1 MSSSDGTVNNV
12 DELLGKTTDRK
23 DIVKLKDIYEMVKSS
38 EMYLNMNKED
48 KRKLNYKTFCSKLE
62 SNLFLKKYVG
72 ETFEKTKVLKCFK
85 MKDELIEDIFFNF

>member
-48 KRKLNYKTFCSKLE
+48 KRKLNYKTFCSRLE

-72 ETFEKTKVLKCFK
+72 ETSENTKVLKCFK
-85 MKDELIEDIFFNF
+85 MKDELIEDIFLNF